1 MTADEKNKIKIDLI
15 SEISDSVPN
24 TLSLSKKLYDL
35 LDEELKVKYE
45 KFLNE
50 DYFELLKKTNTSNE
64 ELSSEDA
71 LELIE
76 FLLALQVDC
85 TDETLK
91 ERYLTFICLYDKFQY
106 NFLFDDREFIDARQ
120 SGMDKNILYNR
131 KLIHLLRKD
140 DGENLLKTYE
150 EVIKESPMNCE
161 PSFIVADYYLN
172 KNDYE
177 NFIKTLDYVYKTIY
191 NPDDFKQYLE
201 LYRDYFKKIGNE
213 NLAFSCYKQSL
224 EFMSTTRQHRAE
236 LIDEY
241 LEKLNENDKNID
253 KNALKELNYKENIK
267 ILKENNIQIDISDE
281 SFQALKNN
289 FYNLL
294 TNIYYRKNQ
303 FDYMSKIVKFM
314 CGREIYEKIY
324 TSAVFN
330 KNKIF
335 NRDYDFEFK
344 IDKDL
349 IRTET
354 EEIQEE
360 NVIEHFYLNEE
371 TKDSEYIKLVKLG
384 EITQENS
391 CTKMFNEFEEN
402 LNNSGFIT
410 LDNYLTNTRLGLS
423 YRTLISQ
430 YNVISINTKKIPEK
444 IQRLFFRISPTL
456 YGYLETKYTNESSSL
471 SQICHDILFSFEY
484 SYNYDSC
491 KYLEINSYLNKIK
504 IAKHFIHMIST
515 CTVDYLDKHY
525 GIPNIEKMK
534 SEIDLYYEDIEKYA
548 NYLARL
554 LIDARK
560 NQDENGFWIAEE
572 EATKFLEAYIVYFF
586 YNKREYEVRDLTIK
600 DLYNN
605 ILNNGALPSK
615 EPNDYNFLREM
626 FEDAS
631 YNKYYNDIELAI
643 NYTIDKSNLIFE
655 IIQKSIE
662 ANYPYL
668 NLE

>member
-1 MTADEKNKIKIDLI
+1 MTTDEKNKIKIDLI
-15 SEISDSVPN
+15 SEISDNDSN
-24 TLSLSKKLYDL
+24 SLKLSKKLYDL

-50 DYFELLKKTNTSNE
+50 DYFELLQKTNTSNE
-64 ELSSEDA
+64 EISYEDA
-71 LELIE
+71 LELID
-76 FLLALQVDC
+76 FLLELQVDC
-85 TDETLK
+85 SDKNLTEK
-91 ERYLTFICLYDKFQY
+91 YLTFICLYDKFQY
-106 NFLFDDREFIDARQ
+106 QFLYDNDDFIDARQ

-131 KLIHLLRKD
+131 KLIRLFRNGD
-140 DGENLLKTYE
+140 EENLLKTYE

-161 PSFIVADYYLN
+161 PSFIVADFYLN

-201 LYRDYFKKIGNE
+201 LYCDYFKKIGNE

-224 EFMSTTRQHRAE
+224 EFMSTSRQHREE

-241 LEKLNENDKNID
+241 LEKLDESID
-253 KNALKELNYKENIK
+253 KNALKELNYKENIE
-267 ILKENNIQIDISDE
+267 ILKENNVQIDISDE
-281 SFQALKNN
+281 NFQALKNN

-303 FDYMSKIVKFM
+303 FDYMSKIVKII
-314 CGREIYEKIY
+314 CGRETYEKIY

-335 NRDYDFEFK
+335 NHDYDFEFK

-349 IRTET
+349 IRAEV
-354 EEIQEE
+354 EEIKEE

-391 CTKMFNEFEEN
+391 CAKMFNEFEEN
-402 LNNSGFIT
+402 LNDSGYIT
-410 LDNYLTNTRLGLS
+410 LDNYLTHTRLGIS

-430 YNVISINTKKIPEK
+430 YNVVSINTKKIPEK

-471 SQICHDILFSFEY
+471 SQICHNILFSFEY
-484 SYNYDSC
+484 SYNYDNC

-504 IAKHFIHMIST
+504 VAKHFIYMINNY
-515 CTVDYLDKHY
+515 TVDYLDKHY
-525 GIPNIEKMK
+525 NIPNIEKMK

-554 LIDARK
+554 LIDPRK
-560 NQDENGFWIAEE
+560 NQDENDFWIAEE
-572 EATKFLEAYIVYFF
+572 QATDFLEAYIVYFF
-586 YNKREYEVRDLTIK
+586 YNKKEYEIREFSIK

-605 ILNNGALPSK
+605 ILNNGNLPSK
-615 EPNDYNFLREM
+615 NTEDYDFLREM
-626 FEDAS
+626 FQDAT
-631 YNKYYNDIELAI
+631 YNKYYNAIQLAI
-643 NYTIDKSNLIFE
+643 NHNTDTSSLIFE